1 MTTKVSI
8 RDCARFLGIEQK
20 QVWDAIEQGVVR
32 HGTGTGQVIPS
43 EVYDKLV
50 EMGEITEC
58 PCCGIPCGV
67 RADDHDEGET

>member
-8 RDCARFLGIEQK
+8 RRCAEFLGITPK
-20 QVWDAIEQGVVR
+20 TVWLAIEDGVVR
-32 HGTGTGQVIPS
+32 HGKGEGQVIPR
-43 EVYDKLV
+43 EVYDKLE

-67 RADDHDEGET
+67 RADDEGGG